1 MIEGA
6 SFSFKPSDG
15 EAGISEM
22 LATMAGLVK
31 TANLRGIVDRV
42 AGGISRDSIVAGI
55 NPLVGVYEFLRRHI
69 VFKTD
74 PWGTDQVAAPDT
86 LLTRIAQAGHTSGDC
101 DDVATLG
108 ASLVRALGYQPVFL
122 VMGRPEITDRMTG
135 KVKLIHV
142 FYGARVRGTIIPFD
156 PQERIP
162 PGQLPPKHTIGR
174 LETYEIFP

>member
-15 EAGISEM
+15 ERGISEM
-22 LATMAGLVK
+22 LAVMAGLVK
-31 TANLRGIVDRV
+31 TANLRGIVDRI
-42 AGGISRDSIVAGI
+42 AGGISRDAAAAGI
-55 NPLVGVYEFLRRHI
+55 SPLVGVYEFLRRHI

-74 PWGTDQVAAPDT
+74 PWGTDQVTAPDT
-86 LLTRIAQAGHTSGDC
+86 LLTRIAQTGQTSGDC

-108 ASLVRALGYQPVFL
+108 ASLVRALGFEPVFL
-122 VMGRPEITDRMTG
+122 VMGRPEFRDPVTN

-162 PGQLPPKHTIGR
+162 PGQYPRDIGR
-174 LETYEIFP
+174 LEVYEIFP